1 MITMLPKKTLTMMIM
16 MILCRSFFG
25 KPPAK
30 KTAAGA
36 AGAESKENPAKTK
49 DSAKRK
55 SG

>member
-1 MITMLPKKTLTMMIM
+1 MLTMKTVRTMIM

-49 DSAKRK
+49 DGAKRE